1 MIITKGQTHSRLVS
15 ASEVRRRLGD
25 ISDMTLWRRMHD
37 EEQSFPKPLVISRR
51 RFWDEADI
59 EAYIAR
65 AKTAA
70 V

>member
-1 MIITKGQTHSRLVS
+1 
-15 ASEVRRRLGD
+15 
-25 ISDMTLWRRMHD
+25 MHD